1 MLANLVLFL
10 CSREQEKGVMKKAAE
25 DEENNFQK
33 VKTENGD
40 KFEIVMDIK
49 TTEFRKVISEKWGT
63 G

>member
-49 TTEFRKVISEKWGT
+49 TIE
-63 G
+63 